1 LRLKYRLSAL
11 AAAAAMG
18 FAAVTY
24 QSLQPFDGELDALTR
39 GSDRSVYY
47 DRHGA
52 PLNITYDTRW
62 NLLPPIRLHQ
72 IPHFFKQAFLL
83 SEDQH
88 FYRHGGVDWPAR
100 ASALVTNVTHW
111 RALRG
116 ASTITEQ
123 VVRMIHPRPRNI
135 WSRWIEGFEASE
147 LEQLYSKADI
157 FEFYL
162 NQVPYRANRRGIVQ
176 ASRYYFG
183 RDVTTLNRKE
193 MLALVVLV
201 RSPEGL
207 DPEAQ
212 PLRLERSIKNLAD
225 RLHEHGHLPGGE
237 LEQLLAMPLE
247 PQRSETTTEARHFIR
262 FVQAHSPSDEKHRH
276 TTLDATL
283 QTRVQ
288 EILDS
293 RLDRLSDAKAGN
305 GAVLVIDHA
314 SNEVLAWT
322 VGYAGRSGVKG
333 NDFDTVTVPRQPGS
347 ALKPFVYA
355 KAVEKG
361 WSLATVIEDAPL
373 VEGVGAGMHAYK
385 NYSHRYYGPISVRE
399 ALGNSL
405 NVPAVKAVQ
414 YVGAEAFIGFLK
426 SCGITSY
433 DKHPNYYG
441 DGIVPGNSELSLLEL
456 VQAYTTLARMGDFMP
471 IRTVP
476 GQKVRHTQV
485 LSSDIASLIA
495 DVLSDPYA
503 RQKEFSLNSVLHLPY
518 QTAVK
523 TGTSSDYRDAW
534 IVGYD
539 HRYTVGVWF
548 GNLDYTSMD
557 HITGAKGPAHV
568 LRSVFSLLNKRTEP
582 RRLYRDPTLVRQRV
596 CQEKGM
602 KDDGSCDAKDE
613 WFLAARVPKEEPAHY
628 RGLHLRR
635 PTPGLMIAMDPRIP
649 DEVEYFRF
657 ALSEADVSEVRWIVN
672 GVTIARTH
680 TSTFD
685 WKVARGTYEL
695 EAEVRLE
702 GQTIR
707 TPKVAF
713 SVH

>member
-1 LRLKYRLSAL
+1 MRWTHRLFALTAAAAIGL
-11 AAAAAMG
+11 AAA
-18 FAAVTY
+18 TY
-24 QSLQPFDGELDALTR
+24 QALHPFEQDLGELTR
-39 GSDRSVYY
+39 SDDRTLYY
-47 DRHGA
+47 DRHGE

-62 NLLPPIRLHQ
+62 NLQAPIRLHQ
-72 IPHFFKQAFLL
+72 VPRFFQQAFIL
-83 SEDQH
+83 SEDRH
-88 FYRHGGVDWPAR
+88 FYRHHGVDWAAR
-100 ASALVTNVTHW
+100 ASAVVTNVSHW
-111 RALRG
+111 RAVRG

-135 WSRWIEGFEASE
+135 WSRWVEGFEAHA
-147 LEQLYSKADI
+147 LEARYSKADI

-162 NQVPYRANRRGIVQ
+162 NQIPYRANRRGIVQ

-183 RDVTTLNRKE
+183 RDVATLNRKE

-207 DPEAQ
+207 DPTVQ
-212 PLRLERSIKNLAD
+212 RQRLERSIADLAR
-225 RLHEHGHLPGGE
+225 RLHEHGYLQDAE
-237 LEQLLAMPLE
+237 RQQLLDLPLE
-247 PQRSETTTEARHFIR
+247 LQRSELMTEARHFIR
-262 FVQAHSPSDEKHRH
+262 FVQEQMPSDQKHRY

-283 QTRVQ
+283 QHQAQ

-293 RLDRLSDAKAGN
+293 RLDRLSAANVGN

-322 VGYAGRSGVKG
+322 VGYAGRKRAKG

-355 KAVEKG
+355 KALQKG
-361 WSLATVIEDAPL
+361 WNLATMIEDAPL

-385 NYSHRYYGPISVRE
+385 NYSHRYYGRISVRE

-414 YVGAEAFIGFLK
+414 YVGAEAFLGFLRM
-426 SCGITSY
+426 CGISSY

-441 DGIVPGNSELSLLEL
+441 DGIVLGNSELSLFEL
-456 VQAYTTLARMGDFMP
+456 VQAYTTLARMGDYLP
-471 IRTVP
+471 I
-476 GQKVRHTQV
+476 QV
-485 LSSDIASLIA
+485 LPGEKARHGQVLDGDIASLIA

-568 LRSVFSLLNKRTEP
+568 LRSLFSLLNKRTEP
-582 RRLYRDPTLVRQRV
+582 RRLYRAPGLVRQRV
-596 CQEKGM
+596 CQENGM
-602 KDDGSCDAKDE
+602 QDDGACEARDE
-613 WFLAARVPKEEPAHY
+613 WFLAARVPKADAAPR

-657 ALSEADVSEVRWIVN
+657 ALSETGLTDVRWIVN
-672 GVTIARTH
+672 GKPIATTR

-685 WKVARGTYEL
+685 WKVARGSYEI
-695 EAEVRLE
+695 EAEVHRD

-707 TPKVAF
+707 TPKVPF
-713 SVH
+713 SVR